1 MRAAFHDGLRT
12 AADNDAIPCHRRADT
27 SIRTGKDNARIRI
40 GSCSR
45 RPQVNTAKVVDER
58 EYGCGRRIDERTYFD
73 AAVPREQQADDDK
86 QGDDRADGI
95 QKFLHAVLWHNAPM
109 NASHTRQLPIGV
121 FDSGVGGLT
130 VLRALR
136 EALPHEDLIYLGDT
150 ARLPYGT
157 KSKSSISRYAGQ
169 ATALLQER
177 GIKLLV
183 VACNT
188 ASAVALE
195 ALTQQMQPVPVIGV
209 VEPGATAAVAARPG
223 GRHLVLATEATV
235 RYGAYRQ
242 AIARRDE
249 QAEVRELACELMVS
263 LAEEGWTD
271 GSIAEA
277 IIRRYLE
284 PLAELAFEPDSVI
297 LGCTHF
303 PLLRPAIR
311 QVVPEGTAIVDSAS
325 TTASVAADMLAEAEL
340 LNEQERAGQLWL
352 MATDG
357 AGRFARVGGRF
368 IGEDLDASD
377 IEIVDL

>member
-1 MRAAFHDGLRT
+1 
-12 AADNDAIPCHRRADT
+12 
-27 SIRTGKDNARIRI
+27 
-40 GSCSR
+40 
-45 RPQVNTAKVVDER
+45 
-58 EYGCGRRIDERTYFD
+58 
-73 AAVPREQQADDDK
+73 
-86 QGDDRADGI
+86 
-95 QKFLHAVLWHNAPM
+95 M
-109 NASHTRQLPIGV
+109 NASHSRRLPVGV

-130 VLRALR
+130 VLRELR
-136 EALPHEDLIYLGDT
+136 VALPHEDLTYLGDT

-157 KSKSSISRYAGQ
+157 KSRSSISRYAGQ
-169 ATALLQER
+169 ATSKLQER

-188 ASAVALE
+188 ASAVALD
-195 ALTQQMQPVPVIGV
+195 ALKEQLHPVPVIGV

-235 RYGAYRQ
+235 RYGAYRK
-242 AIARRDE
+242 AILRRDD

-284 PLAELAFEPDSVI
+284 PLEALAFEPDSII

-311 QVVPEGTAIVDSAS
+311 RVVAEETAIVDSAS
-325 TTASVAADMLAEAEL
+325 TTASVAAAMLADQEL
-340 LNEQERAGQLWL
+340 LNERAGPGQLQL

-357 AGRFARVGGRF
+357 ASRFARVGGRF

-377 IEIVDL
+377 IELVDL